1 MVLASFPAMRR
12 PRILSSASSTR
23 PRPAYRSDAQQQHVK
38 GRDRAVILL
47 PRGVEQPSPLLRD
60 GHTGPAAG
68 RELQVRLRSLRAGD
82 KLAVDTFLTPL
93 HANCAGERIWPP
105 R

>member
-38 GRDRAVILL
+38 GRDRAVILR
-47 PRGVEQPSPLLRD
+47 PRGVEQPSPLVPD

-68 RELQVRLRSLRAGD
+68 RELQVRLRSLRAGGE
-82 KLAVDTFLTPL
+82 LAVDTFLTPL